1 MLYMVTFTI
10 NIPQMLAYIP
20 YMDPMGIIYI
30 YIFKTRASLCSSKAG
45 SHLQGQQFR
54 ELGRWTPSQ
63 GIQTA
68 QRGHLW
74 RRRLKGRMFF
84 FSVGWKKQYILYHP
98 ISSYIILYHPISS
111 YIILHHPISS
121 SSDVNF
127 KPTLLWRL
135 HFVICCLHGTESCM
149 RKKYWFT

>member
-1 MLYMVTFTI
+1 MLYMVTFTT

-74 RRRLKGRMFF
+74 RRRLKGRMCF
-84 FSVGWKKQYILYHP
+84 FSVGWKKQY
-98 ISSYIILYHPISS
+98 ILYHPISS